1 MFDLSMAE
9 IGVIGIVALLV
20 LGPERLPKAARTLGF
35 YVRKARQSWYSV
47 RAEFERE
54 LAVEELKRSLKLD
67 EVHATLKDT
76 AKELQTD
83 LSSANAALAEARA
96 EADSVLARASGA
108 DPLPGSLMA
117 QAESAASGDLADFGG
132 LSPEEQARQSEALP
146 APSGPDSDGLQD
158 AVGDVV
164 DPVAEV
170 PTGGSSTV
178 GAQAVPSQRNES
190 PAANA

>member
-54 LAVEELKRSLKLD
+54 LAAEELKRSLKLD

-76 AKELQTD
+76 AKELQAD
-83 LSSANAALAEARA
+83 LSSADAALTEARA
-96 EADSVLARASGA
+96 EANSVLARTSGA
-108 DPLPGSLMA
+108 DPLPESLVA
-117 QAESAASGDLADFGG
+117 QAEPAASDDLADFGG

-146 APSGPDSDGLQD
+146 APSDPDSDALQD
-158 AVGDVV
+158 AVGVV

-170 PTGGSSTV
+170 PADGPPTE
-178 GAQAVPSQRNES
+178 ADQALPSQRKQG